1 MLSHQISGEKSDLP
15 SANDEKF
22 WDKKIRNLPDKPV
35 LPVKNKTNAS
45 LSHQTFEKQIPKEA
59 GDKLKVIA
67 KSFSI
72 QLSQVF
78 FAVFAE
84 IIANWSKSQNFCLK
98 TNLHISKAQ
107 VSDDQHNIL
116 ISPTDFVPFEINL
129 SYGQSFPEL
138 AKDIQKDFA
147 NYRNKLKPGELDL
160 IKLYAKVKDDQV
172 SEALPI
178 VFTNLLGEDL
188 FKKQNYP
195 ESFKKTGA
203 KKNNDKEFWLNHTIL
218 KEDGI
223 ITINWSYRTDIF
235 DRTLMDTMF
244 KAYSSLID
252 KMAENKNAWDHY
264 YYELTPKTQLDK
276 RAGINKT
283 NKEYPT
289 ELLHEAFNRTAAK
302 FPNNIAV
309 IDCEKQLTYKEL
321 DKLVYKVSQRIL
333 SYDKNKSENV
343 VAIILEKG
351 REQIIAALGILN
363 AGYAYLPI
371 LPEMPI
377 ERQKYILNNAK
388 VNLVLTQEH
397 LLEKLQLP
405 NTIKTICIDE
415 ESLNSTENEPFFEAK
430 KNKIDDLAYIIY
442 TSGST
447 GNPKGVMISH
457 KGAYNTIYDI
467 NQRFNVNEND
477 RLLALSDLSFDL
489 SVYDIFGPLFAGA
502 AVVIPR
508 NSSKMFPMHW
518 CNLIE
523 EHNISIWNSVPAF
536 MTLLN
541 EFQIQCKSDL
551 NLRLILLSGDWIPL
565 KLVPELKSNFPNAQ
579 LISLGGATEASIWSI
594 IYPIDEID
602 PEWRSIPYGKP
613 LNNQRFYVLNDQ
625 LEPCPDMVTGNLYI
639 GGTGVALGYMNNEEL
654 SRSAFIIHPKTG
666 EYIYKTGDLGRF
678 MYDGNIEFLGR
689 EDFQVKISGYRIEL
703 EEIELALT
711 KHPNIKEAIVNA
723 CGSNMEIKRLIAF
736 IVKEKNSEK
745 LTRFEL
751 KNFLKKKLPG
761 YMIPNQ
767 IRYLDEFPLTS
778 NGKVDR
784 KKLLECECQNN
795 I

>member
-1 MLSHQISGEKSDLP
+1 MRNHQISENKLDLP
-15 SANDEKF
+15 FVNDEKS
-22 WDKKIRNLPDKPV
+22 WEKKMRNLPDKPV
-35 LPVKNKTNAS
+35 LPVKSKTNAPVRY
-45 LSHQTFEKQIPKEA
+45 QTFKKQILKED
-59 GDKLKVIA
+59 GDKLKTIA

-72 QLSQVF
+72 PLSQVF

-84 IIANWSKSQNFCLK
+84 TIANWSKSQNFCLK
-98 TNLHISKAQ
+98 TNLHFSKGEENG
-107 VSDDQHNIL
+107 DHNKEL
-116 ISPTDFVPFEINL
+116 YLASDFVPFEINL
-129 SYGQSFPEL
+129 SYGQSFTEF
-138 AKDIQKDFA
+138 AKNIQKDFA
-147 NYRNKLKPGELDL
+147 IISNKLEPGNFDL
-160 IKLYAKVKDDQV
+160 IKLFAKVKYDSV
-172 SEALPI
+172 TKALPI
-178 VFTNLLGEDL
+178 VFTNLMRQDL
-188 FKKQNYP
+188 YKQQSNP
-195 ESFKKTGA
+195 ESLKRTGSR
-203 KKNNDKEFWLNHTIL
+203 KDNNKYWLNHTIL
-218 KEDGI
+218 EEDGI

-252 KMAENKNAWDHY
+252 KMATNKNAWDHY

-289 ELLHEAFNRTAAK
+289 ELLHEAFHRTAAK

-333 SYDKNKSENV
+333 SYDKNKLENV

-371 LPEMPI
+371 LPEMPV

-388 VNLVLTQEH
+388 VNLVLSQQH
-397 LLEKLQLP
+397 LLDKLQLP
-405 NTIKTICIDE
+405 NTIKTICTDE
-415 ESLNSTENEPFFEAK
+415 EDLNSTDNEPVFEVK

-447 GNPKGVMISH
+447 GNPKGAMISH

-467 NQRFNVNEND
+467 NQRFSVNEND

-518 CNLIE
+518 CNLID
-523 EHNISIWNSVPAF
+523 EHKITIWNSVPAF

-541 EFQIQCKSDL
+541 EFYNQCKADL
-551 NLRLILLSGDWIPL
+551 HLRLILLSGDWIPL
-565 KLVPELKSNFPNAQ
+565 KLVSELKSNFPNAQ

-602 PEWRSIPYGKP
+602 SEWRSIPYGKP

-654 SRSAFIIHPKTG
+654 SKSAFIIHPKTG
-666 EYIYKTGDLGRF
+666 EYIYKTGDLGRY

-703 EEIELALT
+703 EEIELALI
-711 KHPNIKEAIVNA
+711 KHASIKEAIVNA
-723 CGSNMEIKRLIAF
+723 CGSNMETKRLVAF

-745 LTRFEL
+745 LTPFEL
-751 KNFLKKKLPG
+751 KNYLKKKLPG

-767 IRYLDEFPLTS
+767 IRFFDEFPLTS

-784 KKLLECECQNN
+784 KKLLECECQDN